1 MLKVTERA
9 TTLTTLEDVWAAKA
23 FWAAVLVSN
32 SESIEEPLWSTF
44 LDFDSSTND
53 EVAFEAGSNYKS
65 DDLEYQMISTEFMY
79 TCINNLFYLKKRG
92 SIPKNLYPLSIL
104 E

>member
-32 SESIEEPLWSTF
+32 SESIEEPLWST
-44 LDFDSSTND
+44 TND